1 MSANDAATVTHP
13 TRLQNATTLLP
24 GLGLTVII
32 GAVATGLHALP
43 GMGPLSPLILAILL
57 GMIFNNII
65 GTPAAAKPG
74 VKFALR
80 RILRFAVML
89 LGLQLTLAQV
99 ESVGLGGLAAT
110 LVTLGATFFFTL
122 WMGRALGVGKSLSAL
137 IASGTSICGASA
149 VIAADA
155 VIGGEDEEVAYAVAC
170 VTIFGSISMLLY
182 PILGASMALSSH
194 AYGLWTGATIHEV
207 AQVVAA
213 AFQGGEAAGHFG
225 TIVKLTRV
233 MMLAPVILALAAFWV
248 REKNHGDPDVA
259 GPEEAGAAQ
268 SRWAHIPWFAFG
280 FLALILVNTLFPL
293 EATAK
298 ADTAMVTTF
307 LLAVAVAAMGLETD
321 FRKLLA
327 MGLRPLIL
335 GAAAWIFISVT
346 GLGLVTWL
354 S

>member
-1 MSANDAATVTHP
+1 MSSNEVAQAAHP
-13 TRLQNATTLLP
+13 TLFDNAIKLLP
-24 GLGLTVII
+24 GLGLTIAI
-32 GAVATGLHALP
+32 GAVATALHDIP
-43 GMGPLSPLILAILL
+43 GMGLLSPLILAIVL
-57 GMIFNNII
+57 GMVFHNVV

-74 VKFALR
+74 VKFSLR

-89 LGLQLTLAQV
+89 LGLQLTLTQV
-99 ESVGLGGLAAT
+99 RSVGLGGLAAT
-110 LVTLGATFFFTL
+110 VMTLGLTFFFTL
-122 WMGRALGVGKSLSAL
+122 WIGRLLGLGKSLSGL
-137 IASGTSICGASA
+137 IAAGTSICGASA

-170 VTIFGSISMLLY
+170 VTIFGSISMVLY
-182 PILGASMALSSH
+182 PVLGAAMALTPH
-194 AYGLWTGATIHEV
+194 TYGLWTGATIHEV

-213 AFQGGEAAGHFG
+213 AFQGGDAAGHFG

-248 REKNHGDPDVA
+248 REKSHGDPDVLDA
-259 GPEEAGAAQ
+259 DEQGPRQ

-280 FLALILVNTLFPL
+280 FVALIVVNTFFPITGEL
-293 EATAK
+293 KTGTVTA
-298 ADTAMVTTF
+298 TTF

-327 MGLRPLIL
+327 MGIRPLIL
-335 GAAAWIFISVT
+335 GAAAWIFISLT

>member
-1 MSANDAATVTHP
+1 MSANDAATVAHP
-13 TRLQNATTLLP
+13 TRLQNATALLP
-24 GLGLTVII
+24 GLGLTVLI
-32 GAVATGLHALP
+32 GAAATGLHELP

-57 GMIFNNII
+57 GMAFNNIV
-65 GTPAAAKPG
+65 GTPEAARAG
-74 VKFALR
+74 VKFSLR

-99 ESVGLGGLAAT
+99 ESVGLGGIAAT
-110 LVTLGATFFFTL
+110 LATLGATFFFTL

-182 PILGASMALSSH
+182 PILGAAMALTPH

-248 REKNHGDPDVA
+248 RETAHGAPDVA
-259 GPEEAGAAQ
+259 GPEESRPAQ

-293 EATAK
+293 GEAAK
-298 ADTAMVTTF
+298 ADTGMATTF

-335 GAAAWIFISVT
+335 GAAAWIFISVA